1 MSGADFW
8 TVIAQQLD
16 ELQHARTADD
26 VVRVLSRERNPYEQM
41 PGHEG
46 MVAGDGFFAGSGSD
60 PSMYEVLTDTAGWQ
74 AVWYEADYYWCL
86 RKGASFITYIE
97 GDVYRGDRKGE

>member
-46 MVAGDGFFAGSGSD
+46 MVAGDGFFAGSGGDDSVRG
-60 PSMYEVLTDTAGWQ
+60 VLADAGWRT
-74 AVWYEADYYWCL
+74 VWYEADYYWCMTSE
-86 RKGASFITYIE
+86 GSSITYVE
-97 GDVYRGDRKGE
+97 GDIYKGNIR